1 MPAPVGR
8 RTTIAWGIGMAVHAC
23 CVAAGAQDMRRPF
36 HVPRGPAGPSIQE
49 FARQAD
55 VNVLASSSSLA
66 GIATN
71 EVSGSLSVSDA
82 LAKLLA
88 GTGLSSRVTPNGTI
102 FIMAPPA
109 PSVRP
114 AAKSGRV
121 DEQQVIVTG
130 SRLVSR
136 GYSAP
141 SPTTV
146 LTDVEIA
153 QLTEHFLSTAIR
165 QHGRYF
171 EVKPDTVLE
180 IAFDKLQPSTRHSS
194 GLAMRFPRIVRI
206 RTDKTIEEIDTL
218 TSARRTA
225 GLPS

>member
-1 MPAPVGR
+1 
-8 RTTIAWGIGMAVHAC
+8 MAVHAC

-153 QLTEHFLSTAIR
+153 QSGTQVIETILAQQPQFFGSIYNAAGNSGSMGVVAFNLRGLGEQRSLTLVN
-165 QHGRYF
+165 GRRYTITDTNSLGDLNTIPAALVKRV
-171 EVKPDTVLE
+171 EVVT
-180 IAFDKLQPSTRHSS
+180 
-194 GLAMRFPRIVRI
+194 G
-206 RTDKTIEEIDTL
+206 
-218 TSARRTA
+218 
-225 GLPS
+225 